1 MTDGKKRRPRRTK
14 ASIIE
19 SINNAAIEQIKLN
32 GFSNVLVTDIIKLA
46 KIEPIVF
53 YNHYENLEAFMSEF
67 VKNMTIGLA
76 TY

>member
-19 SINNAAIEQIKLN
+19 NINNAAIEQIKLN

-46 KIEPIVF
+46 KI
-53 YNHYENLEAFMSEF
+53 
-67 VKNMTIGLA
+67 
-76 TY
+76 